1 MGVLT
6 IALAQLLKSTS
17 AQPVYQ
23 SNPEP
28 LGTSKIRVMKT
39 LQAVKN

>member
-1 MGVLT
+1 MAVLT
-6 IALAQLLKSTS
+6 IALAQLLKCTS

-28 LGTSKIRVMKT
+28 LGTSKIQFIRT
-39 LQAVKN
+39 QQAVKN